1 MTYDSKMRLS
11 YGDEPIHVFEDLTGR
26 RQILLPA
33 IGYFLLLVLAILV
46 ADFIFRVDQLAP
58 PSEQYPEYFGFV
70 QMEPPDSTSAIDAE
84 MTFLSDGTE
93 NCAGASQRAV
103 GIRRSVAVFV
113 PASDPTSISA
123 LAAHCG
129 DLDLILAQS
138 FAFGAPD
145 GSLVQL
151 EQQAFLPAGGDARTD
166 AAKFFAV
173 IGPNPS
179 ASQANLSAVLES
191 DSLLSRMSADLTR
204 LMAAGQAQGFCLD
217 LSDVQGLTSGTVL
230 NAVQALGA
238 GAKPTGQQLCLIG
251 MADASF
257 WEDRRIVDAID
268 LAVLRAFAEPQT
280 PNSLPS
286 SLHWFQTT
294 MADIADRI
302 PAEKRI
308 IALGGFGFAW
318 QSGRLEPERLSYAEV
333 MTRMSAQEG
342 SFGFSPDVG
351 SAKIRYLDSRRRIN
365 DVWLLDAVTFHN
377 QISQL
382 DPGERIAV
390 WPLGYEDPAIWA
402 LLDRESGP
410 EQVANILEEPIDLGQ
425 MLRVEGAGPI
435 AVEVMAAIPGARSV
449 TQDPATGLITA
460 QAYTTI
466 PVPGRITRGGTGQLG
481 ALSLSFEG
489 LPTAENLTTLLG
501 ILVDHDV
508 DATFFVDGRTMLA
521 RGDSASLIEAAGH
534 TIGMIVTRT
543 EPGISSLI
551 LGAGMLD
558 NGTQMLIAHET
569 GRRTLFVRERLADHP
584 LPESRDDLAALGAQR
599 SQGYFPFVAGI
610 SAPFGPFDPRA
621 FVDRVRS
628 EAASDGNDVVN
639 FDLNAGNDDEVI
651 RILPTILEGLKY
663 DGFTLTPLRNAAGL
677 TTAEAMPADMT
688 QAPLRDAAAFLVI
701 GFFQMQLTTV
711 FLWLML
717 IAAARS
723 LIYLGLAL
731 WRGTRHAF
739 DPGFQPP
746 VTVIVPAYNEEMVIE
761 KCLESILQ
769 SDYANFTVVVVDD
782 GSTDRTSQVVAQKFG
797 HDDRVVLLREEN
809 RGKWHAA
816 NFGLSVVET
825 PYFVIADADSLF
837 FPDTVR
843 WLVQQFKD
851 DRVGAVAGLVE
862 VGNHEN
868 LLTACQRIE
877 YIVSQSVMRRAYEA
891 FEGILVV
898 PGAVGAW
905 RTEAVLRAQAF
916 SGETIT
922 EDADLTVAVH
932 RAGYL
937 VRFQEQARS
946 VTEAPANVR
955 AFMRQ
960 RLRWTF
966 GMLEVSWKHR
976 GTIAEGRAVGL
987 SIIDAIWFGLVSSLI
1002 SPLVDVLLVLLLAG
1016 AVFNLATGGALSL
1029 SGFPTV
1035 VLLSYFFLT
1044 AIDMLNTLA
1053 AFWFERRFQW
1063 RLLLLVPFLRFGY
1076 RQLLYVSTIR
1086 AIWHAL
1092 TGHMAGWNKLERT
1105 GTVAAIA
1112 VAELRLVRPTRVLP
1126 RQLRPAE

>member
-1 MTYDSKMRLS
+1 MMLYDTHLRPSVTA
-11 YGDEPIHVFEDLTGR
+11 EPIHVFEDLTGR
-26 RQILLPA
+26 RQILIPV
-33 IGYFLLLVLAILV
+33 IGYLLLLALAIFI
-46 ADFIFRVDQLAP
+46 ADFILRVEKLAP
-58 PSEQYPEYFGFV
+58 ASNQFPASSSFE
-70 QMEPPDSTSAIDAE
+70 E
-84 MTFLSDGTE
+84 MKLPGHNGPTGSHISFLSGGIE
-93 NCAGASQRAV
+93 GCAVEPRSATTT
-103 GIRRSVAVFV
+103 RRSVAAFV
-113 PASDPTSISA
+113 PAGDPTSTSA

-129 DLDLILAQS
+129 ALDLVLAQS

-145 GSLVQL
+145 GSVQL
-151 EQQAFLPAGGDARTD
+151 LDQQAFSLPIAGAGAPGV
-166 AAKFFAV
+166 FAV
-173 IGPNPS
+173 IGPNP
-179 ASQANLSAVLES
+179 ATSQATLHAVL
-191 DSLLSRMSADLTR
+191 DTDALLTRMVADLSR
-204 LMAAGQAQGFCLD
+204 LMDAQQAHGLCLD
-217 LSDVQGLTSGTVL
+217 LSGVQDLTPGTVL
-230 NAVQALGA
+230 KAVRALEARALQA
-238 GAKPTGQQLCLIG
+238 GQQLCLIG
-251 MADASF
+251 IADAAF
-257 WEDRRIVDAID
+257 WGDSRIVDAID
-268 LAVLRAFAEPQT
+268 LAVLRAFAEPET
-280 PNSLPS
+280 PTSLPS
-286 SLHWFQTT
+286 SLRWFRAA
-294 MADIADRI
+294 MADVGDRI
-302 PAEKRI
+302 PAEKRV

-333 MTRMSAQEG
+333 MYRMSAGQG
-342 SFGFSPDVG
+342 SLGFSPEVG
-351 SAKIRYLDSRRRIN
+351 SAKIRHLDARRRVN
-365 DVWLLDAVTFHN
+365 DIWLLDAVTFHN

-402 LLDRESGP
+402 LLERGEAPWQAAAVLD
-410 EQVANILEEPIDLGQ
+410 APIDLGQ
-425 MLRVEGAGPI
+425 QLRIEGTGPI
-435 AVEVMAAIPGARSV
+435 AAEVIAAVPGQRTV
-449 TQDPATGLITA
+449 TQDAATGLITA
-460 QAYTTI
+460 QAYATI
-466 PVPGRITRGGTGQLG
+466 PVPGRIMRGGMGPAG

-489 LPTAENLTTLLG
+489 LPTAAHLPPLLE
-501 ILVDHDV
+501 ILAHHNV

-521 RGDSASLIEAAGH
+521 RGEGASLIEAAGH
-534 TIGMIVTRT
+534 TIGMIVTRA
-543 EPGISSLI
+543 EPTLPSFA
-551 LGAGMLD
+551 LGAGLID
-558 NGTQMLIAHET
+558 NGTQLLIAHET
-569 GRRTLFVRERLADHP
+569 GRRTLFVRERLADDP
-584 LPESRDDLAALGAQR
+584 LPESLDDLAVLVQQR
-599 SQGYFPFVAGI
+599 SAGYLPLFAGI
-610 SAPFGPFDPRA
+610 AAPFGPFAPQS
-621 FVDRVRS
+621 FVDRVRG
-628 EAASDGNDVVN
+628 EALADGTDVLT
-639 FDLNAGNDDEVI
+639 FDLNAGNDREVI
-651 RILPTILEGLKY
+651 AVLPAILAGLQDEGFEF
-663 DGFTLTPLRNAAGL
+663 GPLRGAAGL
-677 TTAEAMPADMT
+677 STAQAMPSAAMPAF
-688 QAPLRDAAAFLVI
+688 LRDALAFLVI
-701 GFFQMQLTTV
+701 GFFLVQLTTV

-731 WRGTRHAF
+731 LRGTRTAF
-739 DPGFQPP
+739 DPDFQPP
-746 VTVIVPAYNEEMVIE
+746 VTVIVPAYNEEKVIE
-761 KCLESILQ
+761 KCLDSILQ

-782 GSTDRTSQVVAQKFG
+782 GSTDRTSQIVAQKFG
-797 HDDRVVLLREEN
+797 QDERVMLLQEEN

-868 LLTACQRIE
+868 LLTACQRVE
-877 YIVSQSVMRRAYEA
+877 YIVSQSVMRRAYET

-932 RAGYL
+932 RAGYR

-946 VTEAPANVR
+946 VTEAPATVR

-976 GTIAEGRAVGL
+976 GAIAEGRAVGL
-987 SIIDAIWFGLVSSLI
+987 SIIDAIWFGLVSCLL
-1002 SPLVDVLLVLLLAG
+1002 SPLVDVLLLLLLVDAIFL
-1016 AVFNLATGGALSL
+1016 VATGGELSW

-1044 AIDMLNTLA
+1044 AIDMMNTIA

-1063 RLLLLVPFLRFGY
+1063 RLLVLVPFLRFGY
-1076 RQLLYVSTIR
+1076 RQLLYISTIR

-1105 GTVAAIA
+1105 GSVAAMTIL
-1112 VAELRLVRPTRVLP
+1112 ERTLDRPSRPLTG
-1126 RQLRPAE
+1126 QLGPAE